1 MAQVAST
8 TGITSKSRIM
18 LAKGRASFVNL
29 FEPKV
34 SNKKEVE
41 KYGAKPEYSW
51 ELAYLIPKTFIDANG
66 VQQTTDISGMN
77 KLIQAVIDDK
87 WKGEIPENYSGP
99 IRDGDTDPVYCNGTR
114 MPNGAFVPDGTM
126 KPLYASYK
134 NCWVLQLKSKN
145 SEVKPAKVVGVKPDG
160 SPQFKICEGTD
171 AGPDFYAGVW
181 CQARVTAYG
190 YTYEGKSGVRFGLQ
204 NIFKIHDGEPLGVG
218 KVAPEDDYEGINL
231 DEWKANNQQLITD
244 QQADDEY
251 GV

>member
-1 MAQVAST
+1 MTAQAPSV

-41 KYGAKPEYSW
+41 KYGAKPEFSW
-51 ELAYLIPKTFIDANG
+51 EFAYLIPKTFVNKDG
-66 VQQTTDISGMN
+66 VTCTTDISGMN
-77 KLIQAVIDDK
+77 ALINAVIADK
-87 WKGEIPENYSGP
+87 WKGEIPSNYSGP
-99 IRDGDTDPVYCNGTR
+99 IRDGDTDPVYCNGTTVDGR
-114 MPNGAFVPDGTM
+114 FIPDGTM
-126 KPLYASYK
+126 KALYASYK

-145 SEVKPAKVVGVKPDG
+145 SEVLPVKVVGIKPDG
-160 SPQFKICEGTD
+160 SPNFKVCEGTD

-204 NIFKIHDGEPLGVG
+204 NVFKIHDGEPLGVG
-218 KVAPEDDYEGINL
+218 KVAPEDDYQGINL
-231 DEWKANNQQLITD
+231 DEWKANNEQLITD